1 MPFVR
6 IWVHLIWS
14 TKNREK
20 IISSGLKP
28 MLLEHLKANAK
39 RKNIWIDNVN
49 CVSDHVH
56 ALISLGTEQSISKV
70 AMLLKGESSHWINN
84 QDLTKIKFEWQDEYI
99 AISVS
104 ESSVETVRR
113 YILNQEDHHHQK
125 SFIDEYNEFMT
136 RVAANVVLE

>member
-1 MPFVR
+1 MPFIR

-20 IISSGLKP
+20 VISSGLKP
-28 MLLEHLKANAK
+28 MLLEHIKANAK
-39 RKNIWIDNVN
+39 GKNIWIDNVN

-56 ALISLGTEQSISKV
+56 ALISLGAEQSISRV
-70 AMLLKGESSHWINN
+70 AMLLKGESSHWINS

-104 ESSVETVRR
+104 ESNVEAVRR
-113 YILNQEDHHHQK
+113 YILNQEDHHRQK
-125 SFIDEYNEFMT
+125 SFTDEYNEFLT
-136 RVAANVVLE
+136 KVNASVVSE

>member
-6 IWVHLIWS
+6 IWIHLIWS

-20 IISSGLKP
+20 LIFPSLKP

-39 RKNIWIDNVN
+39 EKNIWIDTIN

-56 ALISLGTEQSISKV
+56 ALISLGAEQSISKV
-70 AMLLKGESSHWINN
+70 GMLLKGESSHWINKHN
-84 QDLTKIKFEWQDEYI
+84 LTKSKFEWQDEYL

-104 ESSVETVRR
+104 ESSVETIRG
-113 YILNQEDHHHQK
+113 YILNQEEHHRK
-125 SFIDEYNEFMT
+125 RSFAEEYDEFMKKYSAL
-136 RVAANVVLE
+136 VS